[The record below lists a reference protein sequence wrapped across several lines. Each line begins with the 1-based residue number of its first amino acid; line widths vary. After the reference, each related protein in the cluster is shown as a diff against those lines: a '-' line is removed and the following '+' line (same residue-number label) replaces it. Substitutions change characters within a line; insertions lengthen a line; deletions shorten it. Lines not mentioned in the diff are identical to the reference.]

1 MKKRLRNFFLHQI
14 NGIALVVQ
22 ALFLGIAMIVFLVL
36 AVTAVVFQWNQMN
49 KIFAPPL
56 TIISSPTNSN
66 SSSSSPNPQDQQILS
81 EAQQDVNVA
90 NNIIAWSGFFIA
102 IIASAVTVAGFF
114 GIREFLRIRNLS
126 NDFAT
131 QIQGVTDL
139 KTRVET
145 ELRELHKKLASESQT
160 LIEAAHNFS
169 IATDAYKVG
178 DNIRAIE
185 YYLQV
190 LNLQPENK
198 LVMERLGR
206 AYSNLNDI
214 NKAIDY
220 LENKALAIDPS
231 YVPALRSLALCHR
244 YIDKDK
250 AIDYFQR
257 ALKLDPSDYE
267 TWDFLGL
274 IYRDNQLIDEA
285 ISAHEQAF
293 SLKRRPETQFY
304 LSILYSIKGDVKR
317 AKLMALNA
325 ENDLHLKDHD
335 ERIRP
340 VWKDLIRAGVHIIE
354 GNEDE
359 AYKLVKTLSPYITTD
374 RVYEAVAGHLKFLL
388 EATDHD
394 AWKQKFTS
402 ILMVK

>member
-1 MKKRLRNFFLHQI
+1 
-14 NGIALVVQ
+14 
-22 ALFLGIAMIVFLVL
+22 
-36 AVTAVVFQWNQMN
+36 
-49 KIFAPPL
+49 
-56 TIISSPTNSN
+56 
-66 SSSSSPNPQDQQILS
+66 
-81 EAQQDVNVA
+81 
-90 NNIIAWSGFFIA
+90 
-102 IIASAVTVAGFF
+102 
-114 GIREFLRIRNLS
+114 
-126 NDFAT
+126 
-131 QIQGVTDL
+131 
-139 KTRVET
+139 
-145 ELRELHKKLASESQT
+145 
-160 LIEAAHNFS
+160 
-169 IATDAYKVG
+169 
-178 DNIRAIE
+178 
-185 YYLQV
+185 
-190 LNLQPENK
+190 
-198 LVMERLGR
+198 MERLGR
-206 AYSNLNDI
+206 AYSNLNNI

-231 YVPALRSLALCHR
+231 FVPALRSLALCYR
-244 YIDKDK
+244 YSDRDK

-325 ENDLHLKDHD
+325 ENDLHLKDHN

-359 AYKLVKTLSPYITTD
+359 AYQLVKTLSPYITTD